1 MWNKV
6 ESQHARTLEVLNFM
20 EILLVADLQGK
31 EVFLVCGRP
40 RDDGLATI
48 DTKRLQSSYFDS
60 QMLAV

>member
-1 MWNKV
+1 
-6 ESQHARTLEVLNFM
+6 LF
-20 EILLVADLQGK
+20 VADLQGK

-40 RDDGLATI
+40 KGDGLAII